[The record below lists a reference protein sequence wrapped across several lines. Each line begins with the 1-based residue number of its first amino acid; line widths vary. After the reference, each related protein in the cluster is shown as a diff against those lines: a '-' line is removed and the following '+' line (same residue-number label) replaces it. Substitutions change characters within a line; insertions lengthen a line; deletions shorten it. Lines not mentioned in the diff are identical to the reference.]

1 MKLESHN
8 SKRRPGC
15 NINAALLSFTLMLMC
30 ICALVSSCTKEE
42 GNHHASLFLK
52 TGTSYTFNKEE
63 VKLGGLIRIGVLASG
78 AGSPLTYLRIEC
90 ITNADTIVQIDRGI
104 YIGNEGLDE
113 DFTFSKDTSSREE
126 WRVIVMNADRDTA
139 VRTLMVLRG
148 SGSDWGEINSYEHV
162 ELGLQENPA
171 GNWFLDL
178 DAGLAYTSASVVGQE
193 QDIDVMAYYYVT
205 SGLPSPSLTCPGYTA
220 AVGYYP
226 GISSWTVKNNT
237 LFDYLSTDNNLVSVE
252 QYNLAVNDSLLV
264 TAYQP
269 AKVSGNC
276 KYCYSDKVIPFR
288 TTTGKYGLI
297 KVEQADHFTDG
308 IMRLSV
314 KIQK

>member
-1 MKLESHN
+1 MKAKTLS
-8 SKRRPGC
+8 SIRMPGC
-15 NINAALLSFTLMLMC
+15 KINTAWLSYSFILLC
-30 ICALVSSCTKEE
+30 ICVFIGSCSKDE
-42 GNHHASLFLK
+42 GRHNTSLFLK
-52 TGTSYTFNKEE
+52 TGTSYTSNNEE
-63 VKLGGLIRIGVLASG
+63 VKLGGLISIGVLASG
-78 AGSPLTYLRIEC
+78 AGSPLTYLRIER
-90 ITNADTIVQIDRGI
+90 ITNDDTVVQIDRGI

-113 DFTFSKDTSSREE
+113 DFTFSKDTASREE

-139 VRTLMVLRG
+139 VRTLTVLRG
-148 SGSDWGEINSYEHV
+148 TGSDWGDINFFEHV
-162 ELGLQENPA
+162 ELNLQDNQA

-178 DAGLAYTSASVVGQE
+178 DAGLIYTSATVTGKE
-193 QDIDVMAYYYVT
+193 QDVDAMAYYYVT

-226 GISSWTVKNNT
+226 TITTWSVKNNT

-252 QYNLAVNDSLLV
+252 QFNLAINDSLLV
-264 TAYQP
+264 TSYQP

-276 KYCYSDKVIPFR
+276 KYCYTDKVIPLR
-288 TTTGKYGLI
+288 TSAGKYGLI

-308 IMRLSV
+308 IMRISI